1 MDYSRF
7 DHIGSSSSSD
17 DDDAPLPPRH
27 PPPAVR
33 DDLEDYFRRLD
44 ERRSRSEPADAA
56 VVPRFTAAEISQLRS
71 FPFEPSGAAADS
83 SARSECAICLC
94 EFESGQQ
101 LTALPC
107 AAAHAFHSD
116 CVRGA
121 LAASVHC
128 PLCRVDVRSLVLS
141 PAAPSDGPAPASP
154 RSLGLSRTRAGLR
167 CLCARSFVTTRGY
180 EQASRATAA
189 SFSGTWPRLRDRKK
203 NTRAESPRAGNVR
216 SRGTPGSHSAPS
228 SLDKSVL
235 TSHTRLFQAWGRAP
249 AARSCTCVVALSSQ
263 SWRRVCEGS
272 RLRDR
277 RSMSRAVPRA
287 DSHVHTAFSR
297 APGLALC

>member
-101 LTALPC
+101 LT
-107 AAAHAFHSD
+107 
-116 CVRGA
+116 
-121 LAASVHC
+121 VHC

-154 RSLGLSRTRAGLR
+154 RSLGFTRDGGIIQRYDPHPPAALERPAYIPPHRAGHAELVEIAYPEHGV
-167 CLCARSFVTTRGY
+167 ARVWRL
-180 EQASRATAA
+180 
-189 SFSGTWPRLRDRKK
+189 PRELQEED
-203 NTRAESPRAGNVR
+203 G
-216 SRGTPGSHSAPS
+216 
-228 SLDKSVL
+228 
-235 TSHTRLFQAWGRAP
+235 
-249 AARSCTCVVALSSQ
+249 
-263 SWRRVCEGS
+263 
-272 RLRDR
+272 
-277 RSMSRAVPRA
+277 
-287 DSHVHTAFSR
+287 
-297 APGLALC
+297 

>member
-1 MDYSRF
+1 MRPWCLGSPPPRSRSCAPSPSSPAARRLTRARAPSAPF
-7 DHIGSSSSSD
+7 AFASLSPGSSSRRFRVQQRTPFTQT
-17 DDDAPLPPRH
+17 AY
-27 PPPAVR
+27 AV
-33 DDLEDYFRRLD
+33 LWQRRC
-44 ERRSRSEPADAA
+44 
-56 VVPRFTAAEISQLRS
+56 TARCVASTCDHS
-71 FPFEPSGAAADS
+71 S
-83 SARSECAICLC
+83 SARRRHQT
-94 EFESGQQ
+94 GRR
-101 LTALPC
+101 LP
-107 AAAHAFHSD
+107 
-116 CVRGA
+116 R
-121 LAASVHC
+121 
-128 PLCRVDVRSLVLS
+128 P
-141 PAAPSDGPAPASP
+141 
-154 RSLGLSRTRAGLR
+154 
-167 CLCARSFVTTRGY
+167 ARS
-180 EQASRATAA
+180 ASRATAA

>member
-154 RSLGLSRTRAGLR
+154 RSLGFTRDGGIIQRYVATPPGPKKKHTRRESESGQRPIARHAWQPQRAVVSRQECVDVSHTPISGLGTRAGRAQLHLR
-167 CLCARSFVTTRGY
+167 GCPLI
-180 EQASRATAA
+180 
-189 SFSGTWPRLRDRKK
+189 P
-203 NTRAESPRAGNVR
+203 
-216 SRGTPGSHSAPS
+216 
-228 SLDKSVL
+228 
-235 TSHTRLFQAWGRAP
+235 
-249 AARSCTCVVALSSQ
+249 VVAAC
-263 SWRRVCEGS
+263 V
-272 RLRDR
+272 
-277 RSMSRAVPRA
+277 
-287 DSHVHTAFSR
+287 
-297 APGLALC
+297 

>member
-1 MDYSRF
+1 MPSGSCRLDAESR
-7 DHIGSSSSSD
+7 GASLAL
-17 DDDAPLPPRH
+17 APPTSCVCGEAYRTLRTPILATQRGQRISPPR
-27 PPPAVR
+27 
-33 DDLEDYFRRLD
+33 DLERRPKD
-44 ERRSRSEPADAA
+44 IPTSR
-56 VVPRFTAAEISQLRS
+56 PRDVQ
-71 FPFEPSGAAADS
+71 
-83 SARSECAICLC
+83 
-94 EFESGQQ
+94 
-101 LTALPC
+101 ALPC

-228 SLDKSVL
+228 SLEKSVL
-235 TSHTRLFQAWGRAP
+235 TSHTHAYFGLGDARRPRA
-249 AARSCTCVVALSSQ
+249 VALAWLPSHPS
-263 SWRRVCEGS
+263 RGGVCV
-272 RLRDR
+272 RDHA
-277 RSMSRAVPRA
+277 SV
-287 DSHVHTAFSR
+287 TA
-297 APGLALC
+297 AP